1 MERTGQAKQRTAG
14 ISEAGSALLVARTR
28 SVEERM
34 QFMDMDRDAQD
45 KVLSEMMM
53 ECSIDV
59 YTVAR
64 IVQMRDGEA
73 VRNEDL

>member
-1 MERTGQAKQRTAG
+1 MERTGQAKQRTTG
-14 ISEAGSALLVARTR
+14 ISEAGSALLAARTR

-34 QFMDMDRDAQD
+34 QFMDMDREAQD